1 MDNRQKFLY
10 CRESF
15 EDGVTQQGAGARGWK
30 SASKAVGCHGGKS
43 PWQGRE
49 PIDSRFL
56 REEANSSVLH
66 CREKLLTRRTAP
78 VPKPTQVGGE
88 RILRCA
94 GKPSLRNSANC
105 IRNLGRRMTLSKRK
119 GETPGTE
126 QGGRK
131 EAQATV
137 YQKHRCLRKRKLKYR
152 C

>member
-15 EDGVTQQGAGARGWK
+15 EDGVTQQGAGAREWK

-94 GKPSLRNSANC
+94 GKPSLRNSAKC
-105 IRNLGRRMTLSKRK
+105 IRNFGRRMAGAGENPSGKSWSRRQKRSPSDCLPQ
-119 GETPGTE
+119 TQVPA
-126 QGGRK
+126 K
-131 EAQATV
+131 EKSDV
-137 YQKHRCLRKRKLKYR
+137 
-152 C
+152 